1 MKLGLGTAQFGMD
14 YGVSNKQG
22 QTPPHEVENILALAD
37 EAGIDVLDT
46 AAGYGNSE
54 SVLGKAL
61 PANHHFRI
69 VTKSPVFKS
78 DKINASHADTL
89 ISVFNR
95 SLENLR
101 QDSLYA
107 LLIHDADDLL
117 APGGELLIEAM
128 RKLAASGRVKRIGVS
143 VYTANQVERLLGL
156 FTPDVVQIPI
166 NPFDQRLIVSGHL
179 EKLKNLG
186 VEIHARSIFLQGLL
200 LLEPRSLPSYF
211 EPIKEHFKQYLRFI
225 HMNGL
230 TKLQA
235 AMLFV
240 TQIQQLDKILLG
252 VCSTGQLVEI
262 LNVFKSLPEQMIDM
276 SDLAISDER
285 YVNPA
290 KWQIAD

>member
-37 EAGIDVLDT
+37 ETGIDVLDT
-46 AAGYGNSE
+46 AAVYGNSE
-54 SVLGKAL
+54 SVLGKTL

-69 VTKSPVFKS
+69 ITKSPVFKS

-128 RKLAASGRVKRIGVS
+128 RKLVASGLVKRIGVS
-143 VYTANQVERLLGL
+143 VYTANQLERLLEL

-200 LLEPRSLPSYF
+200 LMELGAIPSYF
-211 EPIKEHFKQYLRFI
+211 HRFRD
-225 HMNGL
+225 HLERYGRFVVAHGL
-230 TKLQA
+230 SRIQA
-235 AMLFV
+235 PFLFAR
-240 TQIQQLDKILLG
+240 QLALDIVLIG
-252 VCSTGQLVEI
+252 VCSATELKQNVAAFESPANLKLDFSPLGCTDDGLV
-262 LNVFKSLPEQMIDM
+262 NS
-276 SDLAISDER
+276 S
-285 YVNPA
+285 
-290 KWQIAD
+290 KWQV